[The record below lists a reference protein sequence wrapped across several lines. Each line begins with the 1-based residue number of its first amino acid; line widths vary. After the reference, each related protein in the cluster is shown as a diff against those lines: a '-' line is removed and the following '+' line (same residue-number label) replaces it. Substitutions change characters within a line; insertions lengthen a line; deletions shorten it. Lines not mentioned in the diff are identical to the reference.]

1 MVAVLATFYYGKFLI
16 IMIQFSKFE
25 EEIIL
30 IVKILVLKH
39 YKYMQDKNLM
49 LQLRQQGYHYTYQ
62 MHLHLMM
69 QIKQLEFLH

>member
-1 MVAVLATFYYGKFLI
+1 MD
-16 IMIQFSKFE
+16 SKNFGFE
-25 EEIIL
+25 TLQI
-30 IVKILVLKH
+30 H
-39 YKYMQDKNLM
+39 AGQNLM